1 MMRALWV
8 VALLVCL
15 ALANVSCGTGGT
27 AGAPDDDAQA
37 PLPPDVVF
45 ISNPAA
51 AVGEEPLPDGYARLL
66 CSINWPGVADGV
78 SARRILDD
86 CTTIDIAVT
95 GSGISSP
102 VTATIT
108 RPDATASLVV
118 RAGLDRTVAFEEK
131 DASTA
136 HMATTRY
143 LIDELVGGQTY
154 DLSFILLDDQ
164 EPNDNADDAYALAA
178 DGSSQWS
185 VLHQTTDAEDWFKFD
200 VTGAPNMYLVECN
213 AVTVSSAGL
222 TLDIIDTDK
231 TTVLWHED
239 SITVRST
246 ATIYSFPVDGTYY
259 VRVTKGTSTATA
271 EYRLSVND
279 DEGSTDV
286 NFTVE

>member
-1 MMRALWV
+1 MVRALWV

-15 ALANVSCGTGGT
+15 ALINVSCGTDGM
-27 AGAPDDDAQA
+27 AGAADDDAQA
-37 PLPPDVVF
+37 PAPPDVVF

-66 CSINWPGVADGV
+66 CRINWPGVADDV

-108 RPDATASLVV
+108 RPDSTASLVV
-118 RAGLDRTVAFEEK
+118 PAGVNRTVAFEEK

-136 HMATTRY
+136 HMATTQY
-143 LIDELVGGQTY
+143 GISELVGGQTY
-154 DLSFILLDDQ
+154 DLSFALLDDQ
-164 EPNDNADDAYALAA
+164 EPNHTANDAYAIAT

-185 VLHQTTDAEDWFKFD
+185 VLQPSTGDDWFKFD
-200 VTGAPNMYLVECN
+200 VTGAPNVYLIECDVF
-213 AVTVSSAGL
+213 AVSGSSVKV
-222 TLDIIDTDK
+222 DIIDTDK
-231 TTVLWHED
+231 ATVLKTIGS
-239 SITVRST
+239 SITSPFT
-246 ATIYSFPVDGTYY
+246 TIYSFSLDGTYY
-259 VRVTKGTSTATA
+259 VRLAPNSGITA

-279 DEGSTDV
+279 DEGSADV

>member
-1 MMRALWV
+1 MMRALCLV
-8 VALLVCL
+8 TVLVCS
-15 ALANVSCGTGGT
+15 ALANLSCGPGGST
-27 AGAPDDDAQA
+27 DANVQ
-37 PLPPDVVF
+37 LVDRPDVVF
-45 ISNPAA
+45 IPDPDADGGS
-51 AVGEEPLPDGYARLL
+51 VPDGYARLL
-66 CSINWPGVADGV
+66 CRINWPGVADGV

-86 CTTIDIAVT
+86 CTTIDIEVT
-95 GSGISSP
+95 GSGIGSP

-118 RAGLDRTVAFEEK
+118 PAGFNRTVAFEEK

-136 HMATTRY
+136 HMATTQY

-239 SITVRST
+239 SITVPST